1 MVGYR
6 TAHFLVFQPVV
17 ACLDPSPLPF
27 LFFVCSFE
35 NGGVPCR
42 RVNTAGWWNI
52 DHVDASWPPSFVCVL
67 PADFF
72 LFSRA
77 GEHCGVPSRDRSRPR
92 VRPPAVRPDDRRRK
106 RQARQGAIDTRVPG
120 SIPVSS
126 VCASSVFAAKYPD
139 PHRVKVNRAPPAR
152 RSFPAF
158 TETSIDGSLRI
169 DAGVVSVDDA

>member
-1 MVGYR
+1 MIPPLSPSC
-6 TAHFLVFQPVV
+6 FSCV
-17 ACLDPSPLPF
+17 ALKT
-27 LFFVCSFE
+27 
-35 NGGVPCR
+35 GGVPCR

-67 PADFF
+67 PADFY

-106 RQARQGAIDTRVPG
+106 RQARQGAIDTRCARQYSGVFR
-120 SIPVSS
+120 
-126 VCASSVFAAKYPD
+126 VCSVFAEKYPD
-139 PHRVKVNRAPPAR
+139 PHRVKVNRAPPVR

-158 TETSIDGSLRI
+158 TEMSIDGSLRI
-169 DAGVVSVDDA
+169 DAGVVFVDDA